1 MLKFLVPIAS
11 FIGSIV
17 LNTWLIPS
25 PSNTTY
31 IGGFLISFILLSP
44 LIVLSKISQQGWTTF
59 QQETIEACWLG
70 LIILETGLGR
80 AAEALRWGRARIV
93 SIGRVKDEERGRE
106 EEGEGLLVRSESRN
120 ESGEG
125 TQLGGEGA
133 QVVEAKERL
142 EKIKKSALV

>member
-1 MLKFLVPIAS
+1 M
-11 FIGSIV
+11 
-17 LNTWLIPS
+17 
-25 PSNTTY
+25 
-31 IGGFLISFILLSP
+31 
-44 LIVLSKISQQGWTTF
+44 
-59 QQETIEACWLG
+59 
-70 LIILETGLGR
+70 
-80 AAEALRWGRARIV
+80 